1 MLFLDFYYI
10 EDEIYEFFYVWELR
24 NYRVLLLIFL
34 KLLVV
39 VDWVFGVFFK
49 FDLKIISKYVQRM
62 VDFVFKNYDY
72 DQDGYIFQEEFEKI
86 VVSFL
91 FFFCVMDKDRE
102 GFISRDEI
110 IVYFM

>member
-1 MLFLDFYYI
+1 MVLFLEVNKDLVYLLMLFLDFYYI

-49 FDLKIISKYVQRM
+49 FDLKIISKYV
-62 VDFVFKNYDY
+62 
-72 DQDGYIFQEEFEKI
+72 
-86 VVSFL
+86 
-91 FFFCVMDKDRE
+91 
-102 GFISRDEI
+102 
-110 IVYFM
+110 